1 MPMIRE
7 AIVTTVSAA
16 GQAHVAPF
24 GLIAEGNRW
33 VIAPFRP
40 STTLDN
46 LLAIPYAVANFTD
59 DVRLF
64 AGCLTGR
71 RDWPLVPASRVAVPR
86 LADALAHAELAV
98 EEVTED
104 ATRPRFACRIVHE
117 ETHAPYGGFNR
128 AKAAVIEA
136 CILVSRI
143 HMLPRQKVE
152 QEIAYLSIA
161 VEKTA
166 GPEEAQ
172 AWSWLMDEIKAR
184 YSAARS

>member
-1 MPMIRE
+1 MP
-7 AIVTTVSAA
+7 S
-16 GQAHVAPF
+16 
-24 GLIAEGNRW
+24 
-33 VIAPFRP
+33 
-40 STTLDN
+40 
-46 LLAIPYAVANFTD
+46 
-59 DVRLF
+59 
-64 AGCLTGR
+64 
-71 RDWPLVPASRVAVPR
+71 SRSR
-86 LADALAHAELAV
+86 T
-98 EEVTED
+98 VTED

>member
-1 MPMIRE
+1 MIRE
-7 AIVTTVSAA
+7 AIITTVSLA
-16 GQAHVAPF
+16 GKVHVAPF

-46 LLAIPYAVANFTD
+46 LIAVPYAVANFTD

-71 RDWPLVPASRVAVPR
+71 RDWPLVPASRIAVSR
-86 LADALAHAELAV
+86 IADALAHAELAV
-98 EEVTED
+98 EKVAED
-104 ATRPRFACRIVHE
+104 AARPRFVCGIVHE
-117 ETHAPYGGFNR
+117 ETHAPFGGFNR

-136 CILVSRI
+136 CILLSRL

-152 QEIAYLSIA
+152 QELAYLMIA

-172 AWSWLMDEIKAR
+172 AWSWLMDEVKAR
-184 YSAARS
+184 YATAGS

>member
-7 AIVTTVSAA
+7 AIVTTLNAA
-16 GQAHVAPF
+16 GKAHVAPF
-24 GLIAEGNRW
+24 GLIAAGKQW

-46 LLAIPYAVANFTD
+46 LLAVPYAVANFTD
-59 DVRLF
+59 DVRVF

-71 RDWPLVPASRVAVPR
+71 RDWPLVPASHIRVPR
-86 LADALAHAELAV
+86 LAHALAHAELAV

-104 ATRPRFACRIVHE
+104 PTRPRFAFRTLHE
-117 ETHAPYGGFNR
+117 ATHAPYGGFNR

-136 CILVSRI
+136 CILVSRL
-143 HMLPRQKVE
+143 HMLPKEKVE
-152 QEIAYLSIA
+152 QEVAYLASA

-184 YSAARS
+184 YSSPDS

>member
-7 AIVTTVSAA
+7 AIVTTVNAA
-16 GQAHVAPF
+16 GKAHVAPF
-24 GLIAEGNRW
+24 GLIAEGKQW

-46 LLAIPYAVANFTD
+46 LLAVPYAVANFTD

-71 RDWPLVPASRVAVPR
+71 RDWPLVSASRIAVPR
-86 LADALAHAELAV
+86 LAAALAHAELAV
-98 EEVTED
+98 EEVAED
-104 ATRPRFACRIVHE
+104 ATRPRFACRTIHE
-117 ETHAPYGGFNR
+117 ETHAPFGGFNR

-136 CILVSRI
+136 CILVSRL
-143 HMLPRQKVE
+143 HMLPREKVE

-172 AWSWLMDEIKAR
+172 AWSWLMDEVKAK
-184 YSAARS
+184 YSSAHA

>member
-7 AIVTTVSAA
+7 AIVTTVDAA
-16 GQAHVAPF
+16 GNAHVAPF
-24 GLIAEGNRW
+24 GLIAAGKQW

-40 STTLDN
+40 STSLDN
-46 LLAIPYAVANFTD
+46 LLAVPYAVANFTD
-59 DVRLF
+59 DVRVF

-71 RDWPLVPASRVAVPR
+71 RNWPLVPACRIAVPR

-104 ATRPRFACRIVHE
+104 ATRPRFTCGTIHE

-128 AKAAVIEA
+128 AKAAVIEG
-136 CILVSRI
+136 CILVSRL
-143 HMLPRQKVE
+143 HMLPREKVE

-166 GPEEAQ
+166 GSEEAQ
-172 AWSWLMDEIKAR
+172 AWSWLMDEVKAR
-184 YSAARS
+184 YSSPDS

>member
-7 AIVTTVSAA
+7 AIVTTVNAD
-16 GQAHVAPF
+16 GKAHVAPF

-46 LLAIPYAVANFTD
+46 LLSVPHAVANFTD

-71 RDWPLVPASRVAVPR
+71 RDWPLVPGSRIAVPR

-98 EEVTED
+98 EEVTD
-104 ATRPRFACRIVHE
+104 DTTRPRFACGIVHE
-117 ETHAPYGGFNR
+117 ETHVPFGGFNR

-152 QEIAYLSIA
+152 EEIAYLSIA

-172 AWSWLMDEIKAR
+172 AWTWLMDEVKAK
-184 YSAARS
+184 YSATRS

>member
-7 AIVTTVSAA
+7 AIITTVSLA
-16 GQAHVAPF
+16 GKVHVAPF

-46 LLAIPYAVANFTD
+46 LIAVPYAVANFTD

-71 RDWPLVPASRVAVPR
+71 RDWPLVPASRIAVSR
-86 LADALAHAELAV
+86 IADALAHAELAV
-98 EEVTED
+98 EKVAED
-104 ATRPRFACRIVHE
+104 AARPRFVCGIVHE
-117 ETHAPYGGFNR
+117 ETHAPFGGFNR

-136 CILVSRI
+136 CILLSRL

-152 QEIAYLSIA
+152 QELAYLTVA

-172 AWSWLMDEIKAR
+172 AWSWLMDEVKAR
-184 YSAARS
+184 YATAGS